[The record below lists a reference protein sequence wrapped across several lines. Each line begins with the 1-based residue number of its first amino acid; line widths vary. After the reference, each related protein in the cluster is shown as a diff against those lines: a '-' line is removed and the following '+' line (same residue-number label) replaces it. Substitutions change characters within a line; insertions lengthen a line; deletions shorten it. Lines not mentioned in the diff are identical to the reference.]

1 MSIYVNNMNDPVGFA
16 KALNDETRQQIM
28 KIICC
33 RELCVSDI
41 VDEVG
46 LSQPTISHHLGI
58 LRNAGLVKTRK
69 EGKQVYYTLDQEI
82 VQACCGAIMRR
93 FAPEQ
98 ELIIKPVLS
107 NKVG

>member
-1 MSIYVNNMNDPVGFA
+1 
-16 KALNDETRQQIM
+16 M

-46 LSQPTISHHLGI
+46 LSQPTISHHLSI
-58 LRNAGLVKTRK
+58 LKNAGLVKARK
-69 EGKQVYYTLDQEI
+69 EGKLVYYTLNQEGI
-82 VQACCGAIMRR
+82 QTCCGTIMRR

-98 ELIIKPVLS
+98 ELIVKPALG
-107 NKVG
+107 NGE